1 MPQGDKS
8 SHTDNQQRQAEPI
21 ETGQDEKGGGKSGEA
36 WIWAAANKLTLDD
49 NEPFPENQE

>member
-8 SHTDNQQRQAEPI
+8 SSTDTQKRQAEPI
-21 ETGQDEKGGGKSGEA
+21 EPDQDEKGDGESAEA

-49 NEPFPENQE
+49 KEPFSGNQE